1 MQNKDDLSMSLA
13 LEETTRARTSLS
25 CRLALQK
32 IDWLEDSLGDIK
44 NVSFYAIISL
54 LNLGNPICL
63 G

>member
-1 MQNKDDLSMSLA
+1 MQNKDDVSMCLA
-13 LEETTRARTSLS
+13 LEETTS
-25 CRLALQK
+25 LALQK
-32 IDWLEDSLGDIK
+32 IDCLEASLGDIK